1 MNIVPL
7 IAGYVFGVLGSYILF
22 DYWRF
27 NQKALKTKGK
37 ILRYY
42 EYQSKDS
49 DNSKQTMYRPSF
61 EFSLNGITYEVQSK
75 TSFNSKII
83 PIGQNTDI
91 LYHKGNE
98 ANARLAKGN
107 GFRLGILFIGLSI
120 PAIYIGLYQ

>member
-7 IAGYVFGVLGSYILF
+7 IAGFVFGVLGSYILF

-27 NQKALKTKGK
+27 NQNALKTKGK

-83 PIGQNTDI
+83 PISQNTDI

>member
-7 IAGYVFGVLGSYILF
+7 IAGFAFGVLGSYILF

-27 NQKALKTKGK
+27 NQKALKTLGK
-37 ILRYY
+37 ILRYD

-49 DNSKQTMYRPSF
+49 DNRKQTMYKPIF
-61 EFSLNGITYEVQSK
+61 QFSVNGITYEVKSK
-75 TSFNSKII
+75 TSFNSKVI
-83 PIGQNTDI
+83 PIGQHTDI

-98 ANARLAKGN
+98 ANARLAKDN
-107 GFRLGILFIGLSI
+107 GFGLGILFIGLSL